1 MSGLQSKTMSLLVF
15 GHRNPDTDAICSAIA
30 YADFLRQTTRPDA
43 VAACC
48 GAPNRRTEFALRKAG
63 LQPPR
68 IIMDVRPEL
77 EDICRRD
84 VIVAKQCD
92 VFYDVYQRMHEHGL
106 RAIPILDDEEKLVGV
121 VTLLDLLELVFQ
133 GGVNPL
139 HAREVRTNLSKVV
152 TVLGGRFQHAIDPDQ
167 TDDLILTVGAMSAG
181 GFTERMEQFPAQRL
195 LVVSGDRP
203 TIQLP
208 ALEMGV
214 RGLVVT
220 GGYELSSGLVDLARS
235 RGVNVINSPYDT
247 ATTTMLIKSAR
258 LIDTV
263 IERDILKLSAKMPV
277 ATARQQI
284 FRSLQTIFPV
294 LDGERLIGV
303 LSKSDLVTPPKPEL
317 VLVDHN
323 EISQAVQGAEESDI
337 IEVLDHHRLGGSL
350 RSSRPIR
357 LCMEPVGS
365 TCTLVARLFRQ
376 AQIDP
381 TPGIALCM
389 ASGMISD
396 TLCLRSPTTTDV
408 DRETLAWL
416 QQYCEVE
423 LQAYAN
429 EFFQVG
435 SALKSGT
442 AEKVVRED
450 CKEFTEAGR
459 CFSISQIEEI
469 GFSLFWQRKDELAN
483 ALNGLAREQG
493 YEFSALLVTDIASNG
508 SLLLM
513 SSEPEGWDEIN
524 YPQLEDKLYKLDDVV
539 SRKKQLLPLIINLL
553 ETSPAPA

>member
-1 MSGLQSKTMSLLVF
+1 MPLLVF

-30 YADFLRQTTRPDA
+30 YADLLRQTTRPDA

-48 GAPNRRTEFALRKAG
+48 GAPNRRTEFALRKAE

-77 EDICRRD
+77 DDICRRD
-84 VIVAKQCD
+84 VIVANQSD
-92 VFYDVYQRMHEHGL
+92 VFYDVYQRMNEHGL
-106 RAIPILDDEEKLVGV
+106 RAIPVTDDQQKLVGIA
-121 VTLLDLLELVFQ
+121 TLLDLLELVFQ
-133 GGVNPL
+133 GGVDPL
-139 HAREVRTNLSKVV
+139 RAREVRTNLAKVV
-152 TVLGGRFQHAIDPDQ
+152 SVLGGTFQTAVEPEQ

-181 GFTERMEQFPAQRL
+181 GFTERMNQFPADRL

-214 RGLVVT
+214 RGLIVT
-220 GGYELSSGLVDLARS
+220 GGYKLSEGLTELARA

-247 ATTTMLIKSAR
+247 ATTTMLIKAAR

-263 IERDILKLSAKMPV
+263 IERDIVTLPAKMPV

-284 FRSLQTIFPV
+284 FRSPQTIFPV
-294 LDGERLIGV
+294 LEGDRLIGV

-323 EISQAVQGAEESDI
+323 EISQAVQGAEEADI
-337 IEVLDHHRLGGSL
+337 VEVLDHHRLGGSL

-357 LCMEPVGS
+357 FFMEPVGS

-381 TPGIALCM
+381 SPGIALCM

-396 TLCLRSPTTTDV
+396 TLCLQSPTTTDT
-408 DRETLAWL
+408 DREILDWL
-416 QQYCEVE
+416 QKYCEMD
-423 LQAYAN
+423 LQAYAH
-429 EFFQVG
+429 EFFHIG

-442 AEKVVRED
+442 ADKVVRED
-450 CKEFTEAGR
+450 WKEFDEAGH

-469 GFSLFWQRKDELAN
+469 GFDLFWQRKEELAG
-483 ALNGLAREQG
+483 ALQSLAREQG

-539 SRKKQLLPLIINLL
+539 SRKKQLLPLIISLL

>member
-1 MSGLQSKTMSLLVF
+1 MSLLVF

-30 YADFLRQTTRPDA
+30 YADLLRRTTRPDA

-48 GAPNRRTEFALRKAG
+48 GAPNRRTEFALRKAE
-63 LQPPR
+63 LPAPK

-84 VIVAKQCD
+84 VIVAHTCD
-92 VFYDVYQRMHEHGL
+92 VFYDVYQRMNEHSL
-106 RAIPILDDEEKLVGV
+106 RAIPILDDDEKLVGI
-121 VTLLDLLELVFQ
+121 VTLLDMLELVFQ
-133 GGVNPL
+133 GGVDPL

-152 TVLGGRFQHAIDPDQ
+152 SVLGGNFQHAIEPDQ

-181 GFTERMEQFPAQRL
+181 GFTRRMNQFPAERL

-208 ALEMGV
+208 AIEMGV
-214 RGLVVT
+214 RGIVVT
-220 GGYELSSGLVDLARS
+220 GGYELSGGLVELAHA
-235 RGVNVINSPYDT
+235 RGVNVIKSPYDT
-247 ATTTMLIKSAR
+247 ATTTMLIKAAR
-258 LIDTV
+258 LIDAV
-263 IERDILKLSAKMPV
+263 IETDIMTLSAKMPV
-277 ATARQQI
+277 AAARQQI
-284 FRSLQTIFPV
+284 FRSPQTMFPV
-294 LDGERLIGV
+294 LDGDRLIGV

-323 EISQAVQGAEESDI
+323 EVSQAVQGAEESDI
-337 IEVLDHHRLGGSL
+337 VEVLDHHRLGGSL
-350 RSSRPIR
+350 RSSHPIR
-357 LCMEPVGS
+357 FHMEPVGS

-381 TPGIALCM
+381 SPGIALCM

-408 DRETLAWL
+408 DRDTLEWL
-416 QQYCEVE
+416 QQHCDVDIG
-423 LQAYAN
+423 QYAT

-469 GFSLFWQRKDELAN
+469 GFDLFWQRKEELAD
-483 ALNGLAREQG
+483 ALGRLSTEHG
-493 YEFSALLVTDIASNG
+493 YEFSALLITDIASNG

-524 YPQLEDKLYKLDDVV
+524 YPQLEDKLYKLDEVV
-539 SRKKQLLPLIINLL
+539 SRKKQLLPLIISLL